1 MTARRIPL
9 INAIFAIVRYRS
21 SKHSSRTDMMVKFT
35 LNTRSFLFA
44 VAISLAF
51 PVAASAADLTEIKA
65 RGELRHLGIRY
76 ANFVTGAGD
85 GLDVE
90 LMQGFAKE
98 IGVEYKLVYS
108 DFYHVL
114 RDLLGKDV
122 TRRQSEVSLS
132 GDFEIRGDI
141 IATGF
146 TVLPWREA
154 VVLYSEPVFPS
165 QVVLIAPAQ
174 SDIAPIAG
182 SDDLAQ
188 DILQAKS
195 LIGQRSLL
203 VMNSTCLDPANYG
216 LANGGVDLKAY
227 TKSSNLNEMVPALI
241 NGEADL
247 SLLDVP
253 DAILDLKKW
262 AGQIKILG
270 PISQRQELAVAFPK
284 DAPQLRDA
292 FNAYLRKVKST
303 GVYDRVVEKYY
314 PGIKGYFPDFFAS
327 TN

>member
-1 MTARRIPL
+1 
-9 INAIFAIVRYRS
+9 
-21 SKHSSRTDMMVKFT
+21 MVKFALT
-35 LNTRSFLFA
+35 ARAFLLA
-44 VAISLAF
+44 VTMGLAL
-51 PVAASAADLTEIKA
+51 PVATSAADLADVKA

-114 RDLLGKDV
+114 RDLLGKDI
-122 TRRQSEVSLS
+122 TRRGSEVSLS
-132 GDFEIRGDI
+132 GDFEIKGDV

-165 QVVLIAPAQ
+165 QVVLVAPAQ
-174 SDIAPIAG
+174 SPVTPIAG
-182 SDDLAQ
+182 SDDLSQ
-188 DILQAKS
+188 DIQHTKA

-216 LANGGVDLKAY
+216 LTNAGVDLKAY
-227 TKSSNLNEMVPALI
+227 TKSSNLNEMIPALI

-262 AGQIKILG
+262 AGQFKILG
-270 PISQRQELAVAFPK
+270 PISQRQDLAVAFPK

-292 FNAYLRKVKST
+292 FNAYLLKIKST
-303 GVYDRVVEKYY
+303 GVYDQLIEKYY
-314 PGIKGYFPDFFAS
+314 PGIKGYFADFFAS
-327 TN
+327 ANKS